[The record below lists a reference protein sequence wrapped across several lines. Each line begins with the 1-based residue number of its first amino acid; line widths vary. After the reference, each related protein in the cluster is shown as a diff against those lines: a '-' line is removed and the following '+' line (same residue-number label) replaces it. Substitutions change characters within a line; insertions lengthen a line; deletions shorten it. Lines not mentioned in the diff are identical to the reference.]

1 MRIVS
6 CSRIAALAVIALT
19 VVACASVSKPLG
31 QWRNPAFSGK
41 FDSMLIIGVTS
52 RSTRRRVFEDKFVEA
67 LKADKIEAVPSYSLI
82 TSTMDLSRLSVT
94 QAIEGQDLDAVLLTR
109 MVGIR
114 DRETYQRPGGEDETM
129 NYFTYYDNA
138 LEQTSD
144 GYYSQFRVFTL
155 ETSLYDTATGEM
167 VWSMQSEI
175 MDASRPR
182 HVIEEQ
188 IKLTIRMIK
197 SQGLI

>member
-1 MRIVS
+1 MNPARLP
-6 CSRIAALAVIALT
+6 RIAVIT
-19 VVACASVSKPLG
+19 VFSIIIAACASASKPLG
-31 QWRNPAFSGK
+31 QWRDPGFSGK
-41 FDSMLIIGVTS
+41 FDSMLVIGVTT

-67 LKADKIEAVPSYSLI
+67 LQADEVEAVPSYSLI
-82 TSTMDLSRLSVT
+82 TSTMDLSRVAVSK
-94 QAIEGQDLDAVLLTR
+94 AIEGKNLDAVLITR

-114 DRETYQRPGGEDETM
+114 DQETYQRPGGQDETM

-155 ETSLYDTATGEM
+155 ETSLYDAASGEM

-188 IKLTIRMIK
+188 IKLTISMIK
-197 SQGLI
+197 SQGLL